1 MSKCTNFL
9 FFLACY
15 PSFFITSSWFP
26 SSNQHP
32 LQLEQQDRQVLPRCA
47 KDTKRGRRRCG
58 SSSEFSKS
66 QRHLE
71 GWPGEWAC
79 SNKHFEP
86 WLESLQ
92 VTCVQHF
99 RIYKAIFIPCTSVH
113 SHDNPM
119 RQDLIFAL
127 KMRKPKLREF
137 RWLSP
142 DQLAESGMKF
152 TTSD

>member
-1 MSKCTNFL
+1 MHQLPIFPGLLPLLLHHLLLVSQQQ
-9 FFLACY
+9 
-15 PSFFITSSWFP
+15 PTSPATWAAGQAGST
-26 SSNQHP
+26 
-32 LQLEQQDRQVLPRCA
+32 QVCEGHKAWEETL
-47 KDTKRGRRRCG
+47 GG
-58 SSSEFSKS
+58 SSKFSKS

-79 SNKHFEP
+79 SNKHFQP
-86 WLESLQ
+86 WLESPQ